1 MQEKTKFKNEDIEK
15 IIKFL
20 KDYKILTVDEK
31 GDRIRIDEEFRKLL
45 IQRVSP

>member
-20 KDYKILTVDEK
+20 KDYKLITVNEK
-31 GDRIRIDEEFRKLL
+31 GNRIKIDEEFRKLL